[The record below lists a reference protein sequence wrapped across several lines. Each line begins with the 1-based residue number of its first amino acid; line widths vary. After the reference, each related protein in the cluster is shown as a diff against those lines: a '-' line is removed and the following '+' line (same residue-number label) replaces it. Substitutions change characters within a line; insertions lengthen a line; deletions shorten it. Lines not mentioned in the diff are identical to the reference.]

1 MYNNCDAFDLGSLLP
16 DYIHLKILF
25 VGTDQGGDQTGR
37 DGIMEYETD
46 TMPFVI
52 YWNHYCW
59 RHQNALSTKG
69 QLKRLHNGNFWRA
82 LAKTIN
88 TWRNPGGPT
97 KLKRIYDQNH
107 PDGGRASVLLKSV
120 PPKALKE
127 KWNYTHAQVVAG
139 SGRRGRAPGPG
150 PRDRGRGLDPR
161 HRHVR
166 LR

>member
-120 PPKALKE
+120 PPKARRRSKRSGTIR
-127 KWNYTHAQVVAG
+127 THRSSLGLGAG
-139 SGRRGRAPGPG
+139 VG
-150 PRDRGRGLDPR
+150 PRDRGPGTGAGDWTPAIAM
-161 HRHVR
+161 
-166 LR
+166 